1 MNRPNRGE
9 AIRVYGCKITVK
21 PMCGRIIWHV
31 KNS

>member
-9 AIRVYGCKITVK
+9 AIKVYGCKITVK
-21 PMCGRIIWHV
+21 PVWVRIIKRV